1 MLQHIITSMMV
12 SFVHIHIGE
21 VMEEE
26 TLENNVTPEH
36 QLVAPTPETQG
47 QFLSISLSCQMH
59 LIDYVKYFIF
69 VTICLVTHVTYLSL
83 IPCD

>member
-1 MLQHIITSMMV
+1 MLQHIITSMLV
-12 SFVHIHIGE
+12 SFVLIHIEEE

-47 QFLSISLSCQMH
+47 
-59 LIDYVKYFIF
+59 
-69 VTICLVTHVTYLSL
+69 
-83 IPCD
+83 